1 MLIEF
6 RRPRKWKFLHRHMV
20 FASSN
25 STLYDYDRIWKRQ
38 KLVQA
43 HGLCSQQLNV
53 MSLYDCLLASLSLW
67 TAQSPGQVSV
77 IDVIS
82 VISGKDANQ
91 AAEQLRYLVTRYREV
106 QEIFMYFRFLAG
118 QLKTP
123 VTNAHGIVEVI
134 MLLTRE
140 RSPGSKSGGR
150 ALVQMV
156 VQRLSVSR
164 AFNSARDLLGE
175 SENAWDCLG
184 ASASV

>member
-1 MLIEF
+1 MERIPIKQQNNYGIWSLVIE
-6 RRPRKWKFLHRHMV
+6 KFKK
-20 FASSN
+20 FSC
-25 STLYDYDRIWKRQ
+25 T
-38 KLVQA
+38 
-43 HGLCSQQLNV
+43 
-53 MSLYDCLLASLSLW
+53 
-67 TAQSPGQVSV
+67 SV
-77 IDVIS
+77 
-82 VISGKDANQ
+82 
-91 AAEQLRYLVTRYREV
+91 
-106 QEIFMYFRFLAG
+106 FLAG

-164 AFNSARDLLGE
+164 AFNSAKDLLGE

>member
-1 MLIEF
+1 MPI
-6 RRPRKWKFLHRHMV
+6 
-20 FASSN
+20 
-25 STLYDYDRIWKRQ
+25 KRQ
-38 KLVQA
+38 NNYGIWSLVIEKFKKFS
-43 HGLCSQQLNV
+43 C
-53 MSLYDCLLASLSLW
+53 
-67 TAQSPGQVSV
+67 TSV
-77 IDVIS
+77 
-82 VISGKDANQ
+82 
-91 AAEQLRYLVTRYREV
+91 
-106 QEIFMYFRFLAG
+106 FLAG

-123 VTNAHGIVEVI
+123 VTNAPGIVEVI

-164 AFNSARDLLGE
+164 AFNSTRDLLGE